1 MANRRLTL
9 KMVDRYPYAGYKRH
23 AITSVV
29 TAVASEANRNEA
41 EFSPRASEQDQRHAD
56 LIRPCATGRK
66 HGLGAI
72 AGLSA

>member
-1 MANRRLTL
+1 MAGQDSGHPMIRG
-9 KMVDRYPYAGYKRH
+9 GYKRH
-23 AITSVV
+23 AITSAV

-41 EFSPRASEQDQRHAD
+41 EFSLRTSEQDQRHAD
-56 LIRPCATGRK
+56 LIRQCATRPK

>member
-1 MANRRLTL
+1 MGLLMRSAPGGTRDAAPIR
-9 KMVDRYPYAGYKRH
+9 AS
-23 AITSVV
+23 AITSAV

-41 EFSPRASEQDQRHAD
+41 EFSPRTSEQDQRHAD
-56 LIRPCATGRK
+56 LIRQCATRPK